1 MSMLI
6 DRLPE
11 YYQASPPVAELE
23 RVLSLETDGLHQA
36 ERDVLAQLWVD
47 SATWGLDLWEAWVG
61 LPVDRTSLYSY
72 RRGRT
77 KAKLRGQGTTNQEAI
92 AAVVSSF
99 GFHPEQVSV
108 IEHAASCQFEVV
120 LSGLAAIPEDLDG
133 PRAAVNEIKPAH
145 LAWWFTFELSRLLT
159 ELRTGGAFWTI
170 QETTLTPME
179 V

>member
-6 DRLPE
+6 DQLPE
-11 YYQASPPVAELE
+11 YYRASPPVAELE
-23 RVLSLETDGLHQA
+23 RVLSLETDSLKQA

-61 LPVDRTSLYSY
+61 LTVDRTSLYSY
-72 RRGRT
+72 RRGRI
-77 KAKLRGQGTTNQEAI
+77 KAKLRGQGATTAETI
-92 AAVVSSF
+92 ADVVASF
-99 GFHPEQVSV
+99 GYQPEQVSV
-108 IEHAASCQFEVV
+108 AEHPAQNSFEVV
-120 LSGLAAIPEDLDG
+120 LSDLAVIPEDLSG
-133 PRAAVNEIKPAH
+133 PTAAVNEIKPAH

>member
-11 YYQASPPVAELE
+11 YYRASPPVAELE
-23 RVLSLETDGLHQA
+23 RVLSLETDGLKQV

-61 LPVDRTSLYSY
+61 LTVDRTSLYSY
-72 RRGRT
+72 RRGRI
-77 KAKLRGQGTTNQEAI
+77 KAKLRGQGATTAETI
-92 AAVVSSF
+92 ADVVASF
-99 GFHPEQVSV
+99 GFQPEQVSV
-108 IEHAASCQFEVV
+108 IEHAASFQFEVV

-133 PRAAVNEIKPAH
+133 PSAAVNEIKPAH

-159 ELRTGGAFWTI
+159 EARTGGAFWTV